1 MRCRILYEDE
11 SVLIAYKPAGLATQ
25 SAGVGQA
32 DAVSELKNYWAK
44 ASKSAGKTAAGDAAR
59 QPYLGVVHRLDQPVE
74 GLLAFAKTQGAAAA
88 LTKELQRGTL
98 NKTYQAL
105 VAGRSGAS
113 EGDLK
118 DMLWKDGSTV
128 RVVTGREGEYPDAKE
143 ARLHYRVLASDA
155 EKSLLEVR
163 IETGRFHQIRAQLA
177 HAGMPILG
185 DRKYGSAAS
194 EGLAVGLRGLALCA
208 RTLELIHPVTK
219 KKMHWELKE
228 KTIDWKDS

>member
-32 DAVSELKNYWAK
+32 DAVSELKNYLAK
-44 ASKSAGKTAAGDAAR
+44 ASKRAGKTAAGGAAR

-105 VAGRSGAS
+105 VAGRPGAS

-185 DRKYGSAAS
+185 DRKYGSASS

>member
-1 MRCRILYEDE
+1 MNAEIIYDDDDIVVVDKPSGMIVHRAPGRSEPVLADE
-11 SVLIAYKPAGLATQ
+11 LARRFPQ
-25 SAGVGQA
+25 MKGVG
-32 DAVSELKNYWAK
+32 
-44 ASKSAGKTAAGDAAR
+44 SAER
-59 QPYLGVVHRLDQPVE
+59 PGVVHRLDQPVE

-105 VAGRSGAS
+105 VAGRPGAL

-155 EKSLLEVR
+155 EKSLLEVQ